1 MLSENKKEFPF
12 SLPFSAHRRLQPKS
26 PKSADAPSFFS
37 TGPLL
42 LLRPQPSL
50 AQIADP
56 PDPVHPPPWPFTSP
70 RGAHPGQIPSSPVSM
85 AGTGGAGRRLP
96 LGVRV
101 VRACPTSCPVP
112 YIVAPAEAPACPS
125 PATRRLARP
134 RRRTLPVRRRPGPP
148 PPRSA
153 TADAAK
159 TNQGLRDAE
168 PNVHRPSLAPGSH
181 LCAAVAWEVEPADR
195 DLPPPSDYS
204 RLPSPFAPVSI
215 PLYSPR
221 PPLFFPHSI
230 EP

>member
-134 RRRTLPVRRRPGPP
+134 RRRRTLPVRRRPGPP
-148 PPRSA
+148 PQTPPKPTKDSA
-153 TADAAK
+153 TPSRTFTAPPWRREATCAPLWHGRSSRP
-159 TNQGLRDAE
+159 TVTFRRRRITVAS
-168 PNVHRPSLAPGSH
+168 HRLSH
-181 LCAAVAWEVEPADR
+181 R
-195 DLPPPSDYS
+195 
-204 RLPSPFAPVSI
+204 
-215 PLYSPR
+215 
-221 PPLFFPHSI
+221 
-230 EP
+230 